1 MRMSFLVTWAP
12 CPFVTFPLINMTA
25 FDVKYYVAY
34 QFICIGFQASLAD
47 EIWN

>member
-1 MRMSFLVTWAP
+1 
-12 CPFVTFPLINMTA
+12 MTT

-34 QFICIGFQASLAD
+34 SYFCFDFQASLAD